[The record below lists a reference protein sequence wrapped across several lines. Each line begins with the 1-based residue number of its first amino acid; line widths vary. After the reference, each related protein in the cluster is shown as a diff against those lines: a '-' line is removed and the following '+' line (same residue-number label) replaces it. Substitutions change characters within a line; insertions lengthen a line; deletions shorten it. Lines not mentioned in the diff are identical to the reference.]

1 MGLRKPALCAI
12 SETLL
17 FCDYL
22 GTGLETMEQDRS
34 IQKNMIFNTAGSL
47 IYYACQWS
55 MSVLI
60 VHLSGYEAAGILAIA
75 MTVCASP
82 AIVSLFNVRSYQVS
96 DIDGQYTPKTY
107 IRSRKY
113 TNLLAYLVCICM
125 VLVGGYNLE
134 KASVILT
141 FMLYKLAEG
150 TADVYYG
157 IEQRWGRLDYAGISM
172 TLRGIGTIV
181 SFVLVQHFL
190 GNLLL
195 SMIAI
200 TVCSYAVILLYDRRK
215 VRTWTAEEPEAGAPA
230 AGGRNAV
237 SASSAEAQSGGR
249 SAAEARRAQ
258 RNAVWKLLVTCVPL
272 AVVAFLNNF
281 SVNLPKIAL
290 ESNFGSEVMGYFSS
304 VTSPTLV
311 VQMAASTIF
320 APLVTP
326 LTEAFSRKDK
336 SAFYGLLGKFA
347 ILLSVLAVLCLAGAA
362 VLGRWVLNFL
372 FGAKIDPYVYLF
384 IPGILVSVLLAI
396 NASLF
401 SVCTLIREI
410 KKQYLV
416 GIMGIVVSAGLA
428 FTVVPGFSMNGVIY
442 AQMGTMAVQILI
454 QILLITRKLNRSW

>member
-1 MGLRKPALCAI
+1 M
-12 SETLL
+12 
-17 FCDYL
+17 
-22 GTGLETMEQDRS
+22 MEQERS
-34 IQKNMIFNTAGSL
+34 IQKNMFFNTVGSL

-60 VHLSGYEAAGILAIA
+60 VHLSGYETAGILAIA
-75 MTVCASP
+75 MTVSASP
-82 AIVSLFNVRSYQVS
+82 AIVSLFNVRNYQVS
-96 DIDGQYTPKTY
+96 DIDGQYAPKTY

-190 GNLLL
+190 GNLLM

-215 VRTWTAEEPEAGAPA
+215 VRTWTAEEPE
-230 AGGRNAV
+230 
-237 SASSAEAQSGGR
+237 SGTMDSG
-249 SAAEARRAQ
+249 S
-258 RNAVWKLLVTCVPL
+258 RNAVWNLLVTCVPL

-326 LTEAFSRKDK
+326 LTEAFSRRDK

-347 ILLSVLAVLCLAGAA
+347 ILLSVLAVFCVAGAA

-384 IPGILVSVLLAI
+384 IPGILVSVLLAV

-416 GIMGIVVSAGLA
+416 GIMGIAVSAGLA
-428 FTVVPGFSMNGVIY
+428 FTVVPEFSMNGVIY
-442 AQMGTMAVQILI
+442 AQVGTMIVQILI
-454 QILLITRKLNRSW
+454 QIILITRKLKKSL

>member
-1 MGLRKPALCAI
+1 M
-12 SETLL
+12 
-17 FCDYL
+17 
-22 GTGLETMEQDRS
+22 MEQDRS

-75 MTVCASP
+75 MTVSASP
-82 AIVSLFNVRSYQVS
+82 AIVSLFNVRNYQVS
-96 DIDGQYTPKTY
+96 DINGQYAAKTY
-107 IRSRKY
+107 IRSRRY

-125 VLVGGYNLE
+125 VLIGGYNLE

-157 IEQRWGRLDYAGISM
+157 IEQRWGRLDYAGISLS
-172 TLRGIGTIV
+172 LRGIGTIV
-181 SFVLVQHFL
+181 SFILVQHFL

-215 VRTWTAEEPEAGAPA
+215 VRLWTAEEPEAGAPA
-230 AGGRNAV
+230 AGERNAAN
-237 SASSAEAQSGGR
+237 ASSAEA
-249 SAAEARRAQ
+249 RREERQ
-258 RNAVWKLLVTCVPL
+258 AVWKLLVTCVPL

-290 ESNFGSEVMGYFSS
+290 ESSFGSEVMGYFSS

-326 LTEAFSRKDK
+326 LTEAFSKKDK
-336 SAFYGLLGKFA
+336 SAFYNLLGKFA
-347 ILLSVLAVLCLAGAA
+347 ILLCVLAVLCVAGAA

-372 FGAKIDPYVYLF
+372 FGAQIDPYVYLF

-416 GIMGIVVSAGLA
+416 GIVGIAVSAGLA

-442 AQMGTMAVQILI
+442 AQMGTMIAQILI
-454 QILLITRKLNRSW
+454 QIILITRKLKKSW